1 MTQIKVKQLNENAV
15 IPTRAHA
22 DDAGLDL
29 YTPIDIILPPNQI
42 VKIPL
47 GIAIEIPTG
56 FVGMICDRSSM
67 ALKGVK
73 TLGGIIDAGYR
84 GEIAAILTNVTSNTI
99 TLAAKTKIAQMLIM
113 PVLLSPAVK
122 VDLLSDS
129 QRGDKGFGS
138 TDTPNTNTQEETK
151 EDTEEETSYIK
162 RLFDEIFSS

>member
-1 MTQIKVKQLNENAV
+1 MTQIKVKQLCENAT
-15 IPTRAHA
+15 IPTRAHP
-22 DDAGLDL
+22 DDAGLDI
-29 YTPIDIILPPNQI
+29 YTPIDVILPPNQV

-47 GIAIEIPTG
+47 GIAIEIPIG

-84 GEIAAILTNVTSNTI
+84 GEIATILTNVTSQPI
-99 TLAAKTKIAQMLIM
+99 TLTAKTKIAQMLIM
-113 PVLLSPAVK
+113 PILLSPIVK

-138 TDTPNTNTQEETK
+138 TDIPKANTQEETQ
-151 EDTEEETSYIK
+151 EETSYIK
-162 RLFDEIFSS
+162 RIFDDIFSS